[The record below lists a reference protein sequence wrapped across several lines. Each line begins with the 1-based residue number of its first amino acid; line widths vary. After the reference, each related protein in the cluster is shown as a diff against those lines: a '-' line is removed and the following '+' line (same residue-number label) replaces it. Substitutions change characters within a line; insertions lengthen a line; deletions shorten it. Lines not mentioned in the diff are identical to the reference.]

1 MRKTPSPRRRSSRRH
16 VNDPRQFPGLLR
28 AHALLI
34 VFSLLASS
42 VTVMVRSTARSAASV
57 GGRSPAPVLGLGAA
71 IGPVPSSAPSQPP
84 DPLDARLAAAGYGLS
99 PHALVYG
106 AEVVGG
112 PNGPTYRPFEAG
124 EGALAEDFWPA
135 SSIKVLAALGAL
147 DFARSLGFTGDA
159 LVVFN
164 IGERARTLRSIYEAA
179 IRDSSNAD
187 YDLLVQIAGRDRL
200 NSQFLTAAHGFPATS
215 ITRSYAGA
223 DFDTSPPM
231 IMEQGDRRTYVPER
245 SAVLKPECRAGNCSN
260 LFEMT
265 ESVRRV
271 VLNDE
276 IPPFERFDID
286 TRDVAGLRQALLG
299 ADGFFPAA
307 VAATLGTGARIYA
320 KPGDAADRDCLD
332 IALIESTTGRRYLLA
347 ASVPHSEGGCDAL
360 RTLATSVLRVVAA

>member
-16 VNDPRQFPGLLR
+16 VNDPRRFPGLLR

-200 NSQFLTAAHGFPATS
+200 NSQFLTAAHGFPVTS
-215 ITRSYAGA
+215 IT
-223 DFDTSPPM
+223 
-231 IMEQGDRRTYVPER
+231 MEQGDRRTYIPER

-260 LFEMT
+260 LFEMM

-286 TRDVAGLRQALLG
+286 TGDVAGLRQALLG

-360 RTLATSVLRVVAA
+360 MALATSVLRVVAA